1 MSDDLLKQHM
11 ENGTPNS
18 RALYGRF
25 VQILDEIGTYT
36 THPAKSTITFKG
48 TRRGFC
54 GAHPR
59 KDRLIGYFDL
69 TRAIEAD
76 PRIRSV
82 SPYTQKLFVHQF
94 RIASIEEMDET
105 FQGWIREAYRVGQ
118 GDHLKK
124 TPPNT

>member
-1 MSDDLLKQHM
+1 MSEAIIKQHM

-18 RALYGRF
+18 RAMYDRL
-25 VQILDEIGTYT
+25 VEILDEIGPYT
-36 THPAKSTITFKG
+36 IHPAKSTITFKG

-54 GAHPR
+54 GAHP
-59 KDRLIGYFDL
+59 KQDSLIGYFDL
-69 TRAIEAD
+69 TRALESD

-82 SPYTQKLFVHQF
+82 SPYTKKLFVHHF
-94 RIASIEEMDET
+94 RIASIDEMDET

-124 TPPNT
+124 PE